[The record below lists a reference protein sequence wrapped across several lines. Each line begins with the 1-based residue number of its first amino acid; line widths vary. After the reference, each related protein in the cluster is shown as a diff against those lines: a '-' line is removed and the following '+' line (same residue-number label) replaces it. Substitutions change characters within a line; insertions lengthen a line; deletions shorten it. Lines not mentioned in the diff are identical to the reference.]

1 MKMIRP
7 CCDALRSSCAA
18 LRTLCFDVV
27 TINGIF
33 DALTVVASAA
43 DQITDLLVLYQFYV
57 DGLDTFFILSL
68 CIILLA
74 QLTFA
79 FTFTIERAEVRG
91 DTWRAHRRRI
101 VIFVCVFPLAHLV
114 PILAYLTSTF
124 ELPRL
129 QRLLKRFG
137 VGGESE
143 PRPPG
148 TTSWEK
154 VKNKMHAHRGFL
166 LEAFAEAI
174 PQCAVQLVAALTVDH
189 FTTLSAI
196 SIFLSISVIASKSW
210 VVAWSPHAPTMAFN
224 TFCIVADIVGFFAS
238 LAWLFAIDPLP
249 AVHEMHQ
256 SLRGWMLGVVS
267 LTAVSGALA
276 LGLFSLGVLFDELR
290 FQTSLSARARGP
302 RRHWPKKVLWAPP
315 AMVPFLYALVLVP
328 IAVIYLLARWTLLA
342 LFCGTMGQQE
352 KEKLHRGSV
361 DKMLTYI
368 EQGTSL
374 SPRRSFG
381 SPLGVQGAVLGA
393 LRSRRLLLR
402 QSALP
407 RGTMNTPR
415 RIQLSSMIDS
425 AQVQLP
431 AWLSPV
437 AKQELRGHALCA
449 LLRLAIREH
458 KQSLKGLPSVA
469 RQGMQEHGREILAMR
484 VALAG
489 HRGAPGTAFSHMHET
504 ALSHTPGTALSHT
517 PADAAVHATA
527 EAASRRSTSGSRLSL
542 WPASTRNTSTS
553 SRPGAQGGVA
563 SAALVNE
570 DMARGLES
578 RSLRWLVLV
587 LVRCGSL
594 SQQQRSN
601 AKLTLQTQSL
611 SPCSDGRLSGLLQ
624 ACAALL
630 WFGAMVTGVLCL
642 VISIPLLVLSV
653 IFPLLQPILYGAAR
667 RSDDGR
673 DWPPPPILAPVLSVC
688 CFLCVVALP
697 PLRLSRRSSLRIQL
711 SEALI
716 ELCDTRR
723 FTDAML
729 ITIEERCSVAAA
741 AAAEEERL
749 EAQKVPRTEEA
760 CRRRRLER
768 VPLTEEACRRRR
780 LERVPLTEEACRRRR
795 LERVPLTEEAC
806 RRRRLE
812 RVPLTEEACRRRRLE
827 RVRFDDDCSLCCRKV
842 VNELGVRL
850 FLDAAFLGPRLSNG
864 GEVVASLAAK
874 EKSDRNPKRGS
885 RSMTTAAAAGRRAL
899 VMLRLPWRASPSTA
913 PSSTTTLPTTPTPMS
928 TAEAEQHPVDSSTY
942 TSTTS
947 ASPTMISPSHSAP
960 SSATP
965 APLPHLP
972 EGIRRLIYAYARVEA
987 TDAAITLSCGHRFH
1001 RVCLECTP
1009 LCDRADPDDH
1019 FHALGELGLP
1029 PPTFEERESVRNYGN
1044 SAQGALGM
1052 FEQQP
1057 WPPQCPEC
1065 ATLVEAATCIWAMGS
1080 TRTTRNDRAADPL
1093 PE

>member
-1 MKMIRP
+1 MQPAEIVINLVSAGTLAGFTTWSSTSRVMKMFRP

-18 LRTLCFDVV
+18 LRTLCFEMV

-57 DGLDTFFILSL
+57 DGLDTYFIVSL
-68 CIILLA
+68 GIILLA

-154 VKNKMHAHRGFL
+154 VKNKVHAHRGFL

-174 PQCAVQLVAALTVDH
+174 PQCAVQLIAALTVDH

-196 SIFLSISVIASKSW
+196 SIILSISVIASKSW

-256 SLRGWMLGVVS
+256 SLRGCMLGVVS

-276 LGLFSLGVLFDELR
+276 LGLFSLGVLLDELR
-290 FQTSLSARARGP
+290 FQTSLSERARGP
-302 RRHWPKKVLWAPP
+302 RRHWPKKVLWVPP
-315 AMVPFLYALVLVP
+315 LMVPILYALVLVP

-368 EQGTSL
+368 EHGTTL
-374 SPRRSFG
+374 SPRRSIC
-381 SPLGVQGAVLGA
+381 SPLGVQGA

-402 QSALP
+402 QSTLP
-407 RGTMNTPR
+407 RGTMNSPR

-431 AWLSPV
+431 TWLSTV
-437 AKQELRGHALCA
+437 AKQELREHALSA
-449 LLRLAIREH
+449 LLRLAIIEH

-489 HRGAPGTAFSHMHET
+489 HRGAPGTA
-504 ALSHTPGTALSHT
+504 LSHTHAHAHAGAH
-517 PADAAVHATA
+517 AAA

-542 WPASTRNTSTS
+542 WSASTSNTSTS
-553 SRPGAQGGVA
+553 SQPGAQGGA
-563 SAALVNE
+563 AGASSAAAEVNE
-570 DMARGLES
+570 NMLRGLES

-601 AKLTLQTQSL
+601 AKLTLQAQSL

-711 SEALI
+711 SDALI

-723 FTDAML
+723 FSDAML
-729 ITIEERCSVAAA
+729 LTIEERCSVAAA

-749 EAQKVPRTEEA
+749 ESQKESQNESQKVSQKVPR
-760 CRRRRLER
+760 
-768 VPLTEEACRRRR
+768 
-780 LERVPLTEEACRRRR
+780 
-795 LERVPLTEEAC
+795 
-806 RRRRLE
+806 
-812 RVPLTEEACRRRRLE
+812 TEEACRRRRLE

-842 VNELGVRL
+842 MNEHGVRL
-850 FLDAAFLGPRLSNG
+850 FLDAAFLGPRLCN
-864 GEVVASLAAK
+864 EVVASLAAK
-874 EKSDRNPKRGS
+874 ETSGRNPKWGTRT
-885 RSMTTAAAAGRRAL
+885 RTTADAAGRRAL
-899 VMLRLPWRASPSTA
+899 MMLRFPWRAVPSTA
-913 PSSTTTLPTTPTPMS
+913 PSSTATLPTTPMS
-928 TAEAEQHPVDSSTY
+928 TAEAEEQPVASSTY
-942 TSTTS
+942 TSATS
-947 ASPTMISPSHSAP
+947 ATPTRICPNGSAP

-972 EGIRRLIYAYARVEA
+972 EGIRRLIYAYARVGA

-1019 FHALGELGLP
+1019 FHALMNAALGLP

-1044 SAQGALGM
+1044 SAQGTLGTS
-1052 FEQQP
+1052 EQQP

-1065 ATLVEAATCIWAMGS
+1065 AARIEAATCIWATGS

>member
-1 MKMIRP
+1 MQPAEIVINLVSAGTLAGFTTWSSTSRVMKMFRP

-18 LRTLCFDVV
+18 LRTLCFEMV

-57 DGLDTFFILSL
+57 DGLDTYFIVSL
-68 CIILLA
+68 GIILLA

-154 VKNKMHAHRGFL
+154 VKNKVHAHRGFL

-276 LGLFSLGVLFDELR
+276 LGLFSLGVLLDELR

-315 AMVPFLYALVLVP
+315 VMVPILYALVLVP

-368 EQGTSL
+368 ELGTSL
-374 SPRRSFG
+374 SPRRSFC
-381 SPLGVQGAVLGA
+381 SPLSVQGA

-402 QSALP
+402 QSTLP

-431 AWLSPV
+431 AWLSTV
-437 AKQELRGHALCA
+437 AKQELREHALSA
-449 LLRLAIREH
+449 LLRLAIKEH
-458 KQSLKGLPSVA
+458 KHILKGLPSVA

-489 HRGAPGTAFSHMHET
+489 HRGAPGTA
-504 ALSHTPGTALSHT
+504 LSHT
-517 PADAAVHATA
+517 PAHAAVHAAA

-553 SRPGAQGGVA
+553 SRPGAQGGA
-563 SAALVNE
+563 ARAALVNE
-570 DMARGLES
+570 DMVRGLES

-711 SEALI
+711 SDALI

-729 ITIEERCSVAAA
+729 LTIEERCSVAAA

-749 EAQKVPRTEEA
+749 ESQKA
-760 CRRRRLER
+760 
-768 VPLTEEACRRRR
+768 PLA
-780 LERVPLTEEACRRRR
+780 
-795 LERVPLTEEAC
+795 
-806 RRRRLE
+806 
-812 RVPLTEEACRRRRLE
+812 EEACRRRRLE

-874 EKSDRNPKRGS
+874 EKSDRNPKWGS
-885 RSMTTAAAAGRRAL
+885 RSKTTAAAAGRRAL
-899 VMLRLPWRASPSTA
+899 MMLRLPWRASPSTA
-913 PSSTTTLPTTPTPMS
+913 PSSTATLPTTPTPMS

-947 ASPTMISPSHSAP
+947 ASLTMISPSGSAP

-1019 FHALGELGLP
+1019 FHALMNAALGLP
-1029 PPTFEERESVRNYGN
+1029 PPTFDERESVRNHGN

-1052 FEQQP
+1052 SEQQP
-1057 WPPQCPEC
+1057 CPPQCPEC
-1065 ATLVEAATCIWAMGS
+1065 AALVEAATCIWAMGS

>member
-1 MKMIRP
+1 MQKNVCTQQFWSHTFGKFHACSADRGEASDRSFVPPFDPPMQPAEIVINLVSTGTLAGFTTWSSTSRVMKMIRP

-256 SLRGWMLGVVS
+256 SLRGWMLGVVN

-437 AKQELRGHALCA
+437 AKQELREHALRA
-449 LLRLAIREH
+449 LLRLAIKEH

-489 HRGAPGTAFSHMHET
+489 HRGAPGTAFSH
-504 ALSHTPGTALSHT
+504 TPGTALSHT
-517 PADAAVHATA
+517 PVHAAVHAAA

-542 WPASTRNTSTS
+542 WRASTRNTSTS
-553 SRPGAQGGVA
+553 SRPGAQGRAAG
-563 SAALVNE
+563 AALVNE

-587 LVRCGSL
+587 LMRCGSL

-673 DWPPPPILAPVLSVC
+673 DWPPLPILAPVLSVC

-729 ITIEERCSVAAA
+729 LTIEERCSVAAA

-749 EAQKVPRTEEA
+749 EAQKVPR
-760 CRRRRLER
+760 
-768 VPLTEEACRRRR
+768 
-780 LERVPLTEEACRRRR
+780 
-795 LERVPLTEEAC
+795 
-806 RRRRLE
+806 
-812 RVPLTEEACRRRRLE
+812 TEEACRRRRLE

-885 RSMTTAAAAGRRAL
+885 RSKTTAAAAGRRAL

-913 PSSTTTLPTTPTPMS
+913 PSSTATLPTTPTPMS

-1009 LCDRADPDDH
+1009 LCDRADPDGH
-1019 FHALGELGLP
+1019 FHAALGLP

-1065 ATLVEAATCIWAMGS
+1065 AALVEAATCIWAMGS